1 MPKATF
7 LNLPEQKRQLI
18 EEAALDEF
26 ATWGFDNASIN
37 RIVAQCQIAKGSFY
51 QYFEDKK
58 DLYKHV
64 LNWITLKKIEY
75 ITPVLQNPLAHDFF
89 TVLQEMYRSGL
100 AFAQENSKA
109 ALIGNQVFKN
119 RESPIHREVFDAGRE
134 TAVAFYQN
142 LISLAIE
149 RGELRPEI
157 DVRFMIHILM
167 SLNVATFEYYFEVV
181 KDADFNMTEIDEDI
195 MDTVNLFIDFI
206 KRGISDQV
214 GEKTL

>member
-1 MPKATF
+1 MPKDTF
-7 LNLPEQKRQLI
+7 LNLPEQKRRLI

-26 ATWGFDNASIN
+26 AAWGFDNASIN

-64 LNWITLKKIEY
+64 LSCITHKKIEY
-75 ITPVLQNPLAHDFF
+75 MTPTLQNPMAYDFF

-100 AFAQENSKA
+100 AFAKDNPKA
-109 ALIGNQVFKN
+109 ALIGNRVFKN
-119 RESPIHREVFDAGRE
+119 REHAIHKEVFAGGRD

-142 LISLAIE
+142 LIALAVE
-149 RGELRPEI
+149 RGELRADI
-157 DVRFMIHILM
+157 DERFMIHTLM
-167 SLNVATFEYYFEVV
+167 SLNVATFDYYFEVV
-181 KDADFNMTEIDEDI
+181 KGADFNMTEIDEDI

-214 GEKTL
+214 GEKT

>member
-1 MPKATF
+1 MPKGTF
-7 LNLPEQKRQLI
+7 LNLPELKRQLI

-37 RIVAQCQIAKGSFY
+37 RIVADCQIAKGSFY

-58 DLYKHV
+58 DLYKH
-64 LNWITLKKIEY
+64 LLSCIAHKKIEY
-75 ITPVLQNPLAHDFF
+75 ISPVLQNPMAHDFF

-100 AFAQENSKA
+100 AFAQENPKA

-119 RESPIHREVFDAGRE
+119 REHPIHREVFDESKE

-142 LISLAIE
+142 LIALAIE
-149 RGELRPEI
+149 RGELRTDI

-181 KDADFNMTEIDEDI
+181 KGADFNITKIDEDI
-195 MDTVNLFIDFI
+195 METVNLFIDFI
-206 KRGISDQV
+206 RRGISDPI
-214 GEKTL
+214 GEKI

>member
-1 MPKATF
+1 MPKSTF

-26 ATWGFDNASIN
+26 VTWGFDNASIN

-64 LNWITLKKIEY
+64 LNRITLKKIEY
-75 ITPVLQNPLAHDFF
+75 ISPVLQNPLAHDFF

-100 AFAQENSKA
+100 AFAQENPKA

-119 RESPIHREVFDAGRE
+119 RERSIHREVFDASRE
-134 TAVAFYQN
+134 TAVTFYQN
-142 LISLAIE
+142 LIDLAIE
-149 RGELRPEI
+149 RGELRPDI
-157 DVRFMIHILM
+157 DVRFIIHVLM

-181 KDADFNMTEIDEDI
+181 KGADFNMNEIDDDY

-214 GEKTL
+214 GEKT

>member
-1 MPKATF
+1 MPKGTF

-64 LNWITLKKIEY
+64 LNWITLKKIDY
-75 ITPVLQNPLAHDFF
+75 ISPVLQNPLAHDFF

-100 AFAQENSKA
+100 AFAQENPKA
-109 ALIGNQVFKN
+109 ALLGNQVVKN
-119 RESPIHREVFDAGRE
+119 RESPIHREVFDASRE

-142 LISLAIE
+142 LIDLAIE
-149 RGELRPEI
+149 RGELRPDI

-181 KDADFNMTEIDEDI
+181 KGADFNMNEIDDDY